1 MERKELLV
9 VVMIGVLLLVT
20 AMKPVTLAVML
31 ETGTAHLK
39 SGISA
44 SSGSSSSGSASSDVS
59 SLDKLP
65 SMVGGC

>member
-20 AMKPVTLAVML
+20 AMQTVTLAGMV
-31 ETGTAHLK
+31 TAGPAPVK